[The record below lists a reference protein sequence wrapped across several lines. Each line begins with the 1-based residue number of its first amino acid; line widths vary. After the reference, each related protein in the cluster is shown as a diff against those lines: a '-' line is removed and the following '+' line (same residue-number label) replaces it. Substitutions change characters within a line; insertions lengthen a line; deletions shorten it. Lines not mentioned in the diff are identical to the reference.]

1 MRTAKDFLV
10 AGDPEHCWRL
20 LICAPTIDPCVP
32 RGEALYV
39 IATALR
45 AAQHECLPCG
55 ALEPYSV
62 FGLIPTVP
70 AARDPA
76 VVERYYRRASDV
88 LNHTGPYD
96 PCAPAFTQAARL
108 VADAWAF
115 LSDPDCKASLDSRFE
130 DEATAAVPTAPP
142 QPAPPPPLPQPA
154 PYLPLPQAGLDGTGR
169 GKRLKKPVIRMKRKS
184 TSTSTTE
191 RTTGKMRKSTST
203 TAADAKKKKSSTPST
218 ASESIRLAIVP
229 HHQLVQN

>member
-1 MRTAKDFLV
+1 MFPYLPQRRTEDLASQREAEKCVRTAKDFLM
-10 AGDPEHCWRL
+10 AGDPERCWRL
-20 LICAPTIDPCVP
+20 LIRALTIDPCVP
-32 RGEALYV
+32 RGEPLYV
-39 IATALR
+39 VATALR

-76 VVERYYRRASDV
+76 VVERYYRRASDA

-130 DEATAAVPTAPP
+130 DEAAAAVPTAPP
-142 QPAPPPPLPQPA
+142 QPTPQMTPRPPTAQA
-154 PYLPLPQAGLDGTGR
+154 VTTQAGLDGLDR
-169 GKRLKKPVIRMKRKS
+169 GKRLKKPLNRMN
-184 TSTSTTE
+184 
-191 RTTGKMRKSTST
+191 
-203 TAADAKKKKSSTPST
+203 
-218 ASESIRLAIVP
+218 L
-229 HHQLVQN
+229 